1 MMDTAVRD
9 MDVFLSD
16 VNIVEKII
24 VEDAVPALR
33 VTLAVWIILV
43 DGVYLHV
50 AEGYLAFFMLPPQAV
65 EK

>member
-1 MMDTAVRD
+1 MDTAVRD

-50 AEGYLAFFMLPPQAV
+50 AEGYLAFFMLPPQTV